1 MSALKLDEEELHTI
15 EVIAETEQC
24 GRLTKYEINE
34 LVRVYREAASRF
46 QAPAVA
52 EVEVKPL
59 DDWHEDCGDV
69 LWWCWREGEWLGEAP
84 YCGSPLDLG
93 HTVEC
98 ITHAQNGEAP
108 AARFTVGGWPG
119 YHTHWSPVPRAS
131 ALRTGGSE

>member
-34 LVRVYREAASRF
+34 LTRVYREAASRL

-52 EVEVKPL
+52 EVETPRMDYRDANDLVLMGLARDHADARTAELTAVLRDIAESDDIDNAL
-59 DDWHEDCGDV
+59 DPTRNKR
-69 LWWCWREGEWLGEAP
+69 L
-84 YCGSPLDLG
+84 
-93 HTVEC
+93 
-98 ITHAQNGEAP
+98 
-108 AARFTVGGWPG
+108 AR
-119 YHTHWSPVPRAS
+119 S